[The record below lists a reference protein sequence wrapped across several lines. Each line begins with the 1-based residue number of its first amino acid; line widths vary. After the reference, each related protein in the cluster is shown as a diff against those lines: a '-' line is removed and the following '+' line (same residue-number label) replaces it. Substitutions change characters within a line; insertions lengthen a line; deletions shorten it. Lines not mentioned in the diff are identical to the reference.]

1 MLANAVMTYAE
12 SLPLPQGKPSGWEY
26 GRRLG
31 DVPWCKSF
39 DQVLPREPNAQ
50 APVKIFVLSSE
61 LPKEAE
67 EDCLRPGNRM
77 RFTQTVL
84 DETSLEDNPLVVLA
98 VEEDH
103 RMYSVGRAS
112 FTPEEVRK
120 ADLYSGTI
128 LTIEKN
134 GRVILPSTRVLIQDT
149 VEGDLYSV
157 SPKVLRKDR

>member
-12 SLPLPQGKPSGWEY
+12 PLPLPQGEPSGWEY

-31 DVPWCKSF
+31 DIPWCRSF
-39 DQVLPREPNAQ
+39 DKVLPREPNAQ
-50 APVKIFVLSSE
+50 APVKTFVLSSE

-67 EDCLRPGNRM
+67 EDCLRPGDRM

-103 RMYSVGRAS
+103 RMYSVRRAS
-112 FTPEEVRK
+112 FTPEEVRN
-120 ADLYSGTI
+120 ADSYSGTI
-128 LTIEKN
+128 LLEKN
-134 GRVILPSTRVLIQDT
+134 GRVILPTTRVLIQDT
-149 VEGDLYSV
+149 IEGDLYSV